1 MISNIEKP
9 LNYPLEKTEFLDE
22 DIDQSQELDDYS
34 DTDLEGIDSA
44 AATAQD
50 VVSGAIETG
59 NMNSEVVET
68 EAGLR
73 GRVHNTFPGGNLEAL
88 FANATLERV
97 NLELHNGEQ
106 KVLLSI
112 VEPES
117 SAPKLMLDGKL
128 ISSEDIPGVQRVM
141 DALRSAHA
149 EKPAE
154 TEPHE
159 DIEPSEQVAAP
170 EQTNADVID
179 INRGGEKLAPTQIP
193 VTEIPS
199 QYDINIRHYQQA
211 TKARNHAYS
220 KALEQ
225 QRRAA

>member
-1 MISNIEKP
+1 MSIEKP
-9 LNYPLEKTEFLDE
+9 LRYQQEQNEQNENLDE
-22 DIDQSQELDDYS
+22 NEAQEGYDE
-34 DTDLEGIDSA
+34 TDLEGIDTA

-50 VVSGAIETG
+50 LVSNAIENGHT
-59 NMNSEVVET
+59 NHEVVET
-68 EAGLR
+68 DAGLR

-106 KVLLSI
+106 KVQLSI
-112 VEPES
+112 LDPES
-117 SAPKLMLDGKL
+117 SAPRLMLDGRAV
-128 ISSEDIPGVQRVM
+128 SSEEIPGVQKVM
-141 DALRSAHA
+141 DALRAAHA

-154 TEPHE
+154 TEPQE
-159 DIEPSEQVAAP
+159 DAKPSEQVATP
-170 EQTNADVID
+170 EQTSADVVD
-179 INRGGEKLAPTQIP
+179 INRGGEKLDRTQIP

-199 QYDINIRHYQQA
+199 QQAINIRHYQQA
-211 TKARNHAYS
+211 KNARNEAYK

>member
-9 LNYPLEKTEFLDE
+9 PRYQLEQTEILDE
-22 DIDQSQELDDYS
+22 NETQEGYDE
-34 DTDLEGIDSA
+34 TDLEGIDSA

-50 VVSGAIETG
+50 VVSSAIETG

-117 SAPKLMLDGKL
+117 SAPKLMLDGKPVA
-128 ISSEDIPGVQRVM
+128 SEDIPGVQKVM

-154 TEPHE
+154 TEPQE
-159 DIEPSEQVAAP
+159 DAEPSEQVATP
-170 EQTNADVID
+170 EQTSADVID
-179 INRGGEKLAPTQIP
+179 INRGGEKLGATQIP

-199 QYDINIRHYQQA
+199 QYDINVRYYQQA
-211 TKARNHAYS
+211 TQARNDAYK

>member
-1 MISNIEKP
+1 MSIEKP
-9 LNYPLEKTEFLDE
+9 LRYQQEQNEQNENLDE
-22 DIDQSQELDDYS
+22 NEAQEGYDE
-34 DTDLEGIDSA
+34 TDLEGIDTA

-50 VVSGAIETG
+50 LVSNAIENGHT
-59 NMNSEVVET
+59 NHEVVET
-68 EAGLR
+68 DAGLR

-106 KVLLSI
+106 KVQLSI
-112 VEPES
+112 LDPES
-117 SAPKLMLDGKL
+117 SAPRLMLDGRAV
-128 ISSEDIPGVQRVM
+128 SSEEIPGVQKVM
-141 DALRSAHA
+141 DALRAAHA

-154 TEPHE
+154 TEPQE
-159 DIEPSEQVAAP
+159 DAEPSEQVATP
-170 EQTNADVID
+170 EQTSADVVD
-179 INRGGEKLAPTQIP
+179 INRGGEKLDRTQIP

-199 QYDINIRHYQQA
+199 QQAINIRHYQQA
-211 TKARNHAYS
+211 KNARNEAYK

>member
-1 MISNIEKP
+1 MSIEKP
-9 LNYPLEKTEFLDE
+9 LRYQQEQNEQNENLDE
-22 DIDQSQELDDYS
+22 NEVQEGYDE
-34 DTDLEGIDSA
+34 TDLEGIDTA

-50 VVSGAIETG
+50 LVSNAIENGHT
-59 NMNSEVVET
+59 NHEVVET
-68 EAGLR
+68 DAGLR

-106 KVLLSI
+106 KVQLSI
-112 VEPES
+112 LDPES
-117 SAPKLMLDGKL
+117 SAPRLMLDGRAV
-128 ISSEDIPGVQRVM
+128 SSEEIPGVQKVM
-141 DALRSAHA
+141 DALRAAHA

-154 TEPHE
+154 TEPQE
-159 DIEPSEQVAAP
+159 DAKPSEQVATP
-170 EQTNADVID
+170 EQTSADVVD
-179 INRGGEKLAPTQIP
+179 INRGGEKLDRTQIP

-199 QYDINIRHYQQA
+199 QQAINIRHYQQA
-211 TKARNHAYS
+211 KNARNEAYK